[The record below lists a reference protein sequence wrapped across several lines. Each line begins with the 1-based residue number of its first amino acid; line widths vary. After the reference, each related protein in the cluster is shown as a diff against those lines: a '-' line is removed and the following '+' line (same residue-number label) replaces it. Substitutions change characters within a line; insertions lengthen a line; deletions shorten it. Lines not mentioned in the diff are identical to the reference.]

1 MTALAARRSRRVEV
15 VSDALQILPARAS
28 PELPIHAMVA
38 SAPPSPTPSPA
49 AAPVADAEDSRHLA
63 TARDFDDDE
72 HAEGAPLLEALLAD
86 TARPSRLGLPAGAG
100 LVFEVAGLLTL
111 AAIALAVTGAHL
123 GLAPGWLRLFDNTHW
138 TVADF
143 GAAWLTWIGVRDAR
157 QKGQHAEAAARRW
170 FALGFSSYAIG
181 QVFWDLQIF
190 LAWQPFPAPSDP
202 FFMMMA
208 PCCAMGMMGYLR
220 GRVSE
225 SQRLAAVL
233 DTLSLA
239 IAVVALALVVYL
251 PERGAMSLVALGV
264 MVTYPTLLLAG
275 ACVGVM
281 LIALLRV
288 GRGWP
293 VWVLTAML
301 AAHGGL
307 WMEWNALTLKH
318 ALSDGGVVNAMF
330 SVCTLLGG
338 LAVTCWRVKSAVNQ
352 RVDRFY
358 EGALRVLPLV
368 VVVGVTFAVTLQD
381 SVTHLSP
388 SARFTCDAAA
398 VVVIVLAA
406 VRQTLQL
413 RDRDQLIEA
422 QHQLRDRENELSE
435 LNQHL
440 EQRVSDRTREAEQ
453 RNAALSTALQQLS
466 MAQHELVRAEKLA
479 GLGSL
484 VKGVA
489 VEISAALANA
499 DMVALTLPGQ
509 VEALGR
515 LQSGAGDAPADERRR
530 SQVAGYVAALDESH
544 KQLGLSLD
552 QAQHVITVFQQI
564 AVDQTSDQRRTF
576 DLLATVREVVD
587 LTRLA
592 HRHDPIE
599 IIVTGE
605 QELMLDSYPG
615 SIGQVLNQL
624 IANAVVH
631 GFARTGE
638 GTISVRVWPSGH
650 DAVRIT
656 VHDNGGG
663 VPPGD
668 LPQVFA
674 PFFTTRLAQGG
685 SGLGLTIARNMVNG
699 ILGGRIELVSPAGA
713 GTTVTMTLPRLAP
726 RSP

>member
-1 MTALAARRSRRVEV
+1 
-15 VSDALQILPARAS
+15 
-28 PELPIHAMVA
+28 MVA
-38 SAPPSPTPSPA
+38 PAPTSPLASVVASTVSA
-49 AAPVADAEDSRHLA
+49 AEYSRHPA
-63 TARDFDDDE
+63 TARDFDDDDP
-72 HAEGAPLLEALLAD
+72 AQGAPLLEALMAD
-86 TARPSRLGLPAGAG
+86 TSRPSRLGLPAGAG
-100 LVFEVAGLLTL
+100 SVFEVAAVVTL
-111 AAIALAVTGAHL
+111 AAIVLAIVGSRL
-123 GLAPGWLRLFDNTHW
+123 GMPGTWVRLFDNVHW
-138 TVADF
+138 TIADL
-143 GAAWLTWIGVRDAR
+143 GAAWLAWIGVRDAR
-157 QKGQHAEAAARRW
+157 QKGLRAEYAARRW
-170 FALGFSSYAIG
+170 FALAFSSYAIG
-181 QVFWDLQIF
+181 QLFWDLQVF
-190 LAWQPFPAPSDP
+190 LSWQPFPAPSDP
-202 FFMMMA
+202 FYMMMA
-208 PCCAMGMMGYLR
+208 PFCALGMMGYLR

-239 IAVVALALVVYL
+239 IAVVALALVIYL
-251 PERGAMSLVALGV
+251 PERGDMSALALGV
-264 MVTYPTLLLAG
+264 MVAYPTLLLAG

-293 VWVLTAML
+293 IWVLTAML

-318 ALSDGGVVNAMF
+318 ALADGGVVNSAF

-338 LAVTCWRVKSAVNQ
+338 LAVTRWRVEVAVSG
-352 RVDRFY
+352 RIDRFY
-358 EGALRVLPLV
+358 EGTLRVLPLV

-381 SVTHLSP
+381 AVAHLSP
-388 SARFTCDAAA
+388 AARFTCDAAA

-422 QHQLRDRENELSE
+422 QHLLHDRENELSE

-453 RNAALSTALQQLS
+453 RNAELSTALQQLS

-489 VEISAALANA
+489 AEINASLSNA
-499 DMVALTLPGQ
+499 DMVLMTLPAQ

-515 LQSGAGDAPADERRR
+515 LHAGGGDTPADERRR
-530 SQVAGYVAALDESH
+530 SLLAGYATGLDESH
-544 KQLGLSLD
+544 KQLGLSLS
-552 QAQHVITVFQQI
+552 QAQHVIAVFQQI

-576 DLLATVREVVD
+576 DLLSTVREMVD

-605 QELMLDSYPG
+605 PELMLDSYPG

-624 IANAVVH
+624 IENAIVH
-631 GFARTGE
+631 GFAHSGE

-650 DAVRIT
+650 DAVRVT
-656 VHDNGGG
+656 VHDDG
-663 VPPGD
+663 VGIAPAD
-668 LPQVFA
+668 LAQVFA

-699 ILGGRIELVSPAGA
+699 ILGGRIEIVSPEGA

-726 RSP
+726 RSHG

>member
-1 MTALAARRSRRVEV
+1 
-15 VSDALQILPARAS
+15 
-28 PELPIHAMVA
+28 MVA
-38 SAPPSPTPSPA
+38 PASTSPIPPATVVAPHPD
-49 AAPVADAEDSRHLA
+49 APHSRHLA
-63 TARDFDDDE
+63 TARDFDDDDD
-72 HAEGAPLLEALLAD
+72 AQGAPLLEALLAE
-86 TARPSRLGLPAGAG
+86 TARPSRLGLPAGAAA
-100 LVFEVAGLLTL
+100 VFDTAGLITL
-111 AAIALAVTGAHL
+111 AAIALAIACAHL
-123 GLAPGWLRLFDNTHW
+123 GAPASWVRLFDNVHW
-138 TVADF
+138 TVADV

-157 QKGQHAEAAARRW
+157 QKGLHAEHAARRW
-170 FALGFSSYAIG
+170 FALGFTSYAIG
-181 QVFWDLQIF
+181 QALWDLQIF

-202 FFMMMA
+202 FYMMMA
-208 PCCAMGMMGYLR
+208 PCCAIGMMGYLR

-239 IAVVALALVVYL
+239 IAVVALALVIYL
-251 PERGAMSLVALGV
+251 PERGAMSALALGV

-293 VWVLTAML
+293 IWVLTAML
-301 AAHGGL
+301 AAHGAL

-318 ALSDGGVVNAMF
+318 ALADGGVVNAMF
-330 SVCTLLGG
+330 SVCTLTGG
-338 LAVTCWRVKSAVNQ
+338 LAVTRWRVEVAVNR
-352 RVDRFY
+352 RVERFY
-358 EGALRVLPLV
+358 EGALRVLPLI

-381 SVTHLSP
+381 SVAHLSP
-388 SARFTCDAAA
+388 TARFTCDAAA
-398 VVVIVLAA
+398 VIVIVLAA

-422 QHQLRDRENELSE
+422 QHLLRDREDELRE

-453 RNAALSTALQQLS
+453 RNAELSTALQQLS

-499 DMVALTLPGQ
+499 DMVAMTLPGQ

-515 LQSGAGDAPADERRR
+515 LQAGTGDAPADERRR

-552 QAQHVITVFQQI
+552 QAQHVIGVFQQI
-564 AVDQTSDQRRTF
+564 AVDQTSDHRRSF
-576 DLLATVREVVD
+576 DLLATVREMVD
-587 LTRLA
+587 ITRLA

-605 QELMLDSYPG
+605 PELMLDSYPG

-624 IANAVVH
+624 IENAIVH
-631 GFARTGE
+631 GFSRTGE
-638 GTISVRVWPSGH
+638 GTIAVRVWPSGH

-656 VHDNGGG
+656 VHDDGVG
-663 VPPGD
+663 VPPAD
-668 LPQVFA
+668 LPQVFT

-699 ILGGRIELVSPAGA
+699 ILGGRIELVSPPDA
-713 GTTVTMTLPRLAP
+713 GTTVTLTLPRLAP
-726 RSP
+726 RNSA

>member
-1 MTALAARRSRRVEV
+1 
-15 VSDALQILPARAS
+15 
-28 PELPIHAMVA
+28 MVA
-38 SAPPSPTPSPA
+38 PAPTPSLSSI
-49 AAPVADAEDSRHLA
+49 APDASLA
-63 TARDFDDDE
+63 SPRLPGTARDFDDDDS
-72 HAEGAPLLEALLAD
+72 AQGAPLLEALLAD

-100 LVFEVAGLLTL
+100 PVFEVGALVTL
-111 AAIALAVTGAHL
+111 AAIAMAIGGAHF
-123 GLAPGWLRLFDNTHW
+123 GMSVSWVRLFDNVHW
-138 TVADF
+138 TVADI
-143 GAAWLTWIGVRDAR
+143 GAAWLAWIGVRDAR
-157 QKGQHAEAAARRW
+157 ERGQRAEVAARRW
-170 FALGFSSYAIG
+170 FALGFTSYAIG
-181 QVFWDLQIF
+181 QAFWDLQAF
-190 LAWQPFPAPSDP
+190 LSWHPFPAPSDP
-202 FFMMMA
+202 FYMMMA
-208 PCCAMGMMGYLR
+208 PCCALGMMGYLR

-239 IAVVALALVVYL
+239 IAAVALALVVYL
-251 PERGAMSLVALGV
+251 PERGAMSALSLGV

-288 GRGWP
+288 GRCWP

-307 WMEWNALTLKH
+307 WMEWNALSLRH
-318 ALSDGGVVNAMF
+318 ALSDGGVVNSLF
-330 SVCTLLGG
+330 SVCTLMGG
-338 LAVTCWRVKSAVNQ
+338 LAVSCWRVEAAVDP
-352 RVDRFY
+352 RIERFY
-358 EGALRVLPLV
+358 EGALRILPLV

-381 SVTHLSP
+381 SVAHLSP
-388 SARFTCDAAA
+388 SARFACDAAA
-398 VVVIVLAA
+398 VIVIVLAA

-422 QHQLRDRENELSE
+422 QRQLRDRENQLGE

-440 EQRVSDRTREAEQ
+440 EQRVQARTQEADE
-453 RNAALSTALQQLS
+453 RNAELSTALQQLS

-489 VEISAALANA
+489 IEISAALANA
-499 DMVALTLPGQ
+499 DMVAMTLPAQ
-509 VEALGR
+509 VESLAR
-515 LQSGAGDAPADERRR
+515 LHAHSGDDSPRLR
-530 SQVAGYVAALDESH
+530 SQLAGYVAALDESH
-544 KQLGLSLD
+544 KQMGLSLD
-552 QAQHVITVFQQI
+552 QARHVIGVLQQI

-576 DLLATVREVVD
+576 DLLASVREICD

-605 QELMLDSYPG
+605 TELMLDSYPG

-624 IANAVVH
+624 VENAIVH
-631 GFARTGE
+631 GFSRTGE

-656 VHDNGGG
+656 VHDDG
-663 VPPGD
+663 VGIPPAD
-668 LPQVFA
+668 LPQGFA

-685 SGLGLTIARNMVNG
+685 SGLGLTISRNMVNG
-699 ILGGRIELVSPAGA
+699 ILGGRIEIASPPGS
-713 GTTVTMTLPRLAP
+713 GTTVTLTLPRLAP
-726 RSP
+726 RSHG

>member
-1 MTALAARRSRRVEV
+1 MAAPAPPSTIPSRDALAA
-15 VSDALQILPARAS
+15 L
-28 PELPIHAMVA
+28 
-38 SAPPSPTPSPA
+38 
-49 AAPVADAEDSRHLA
+49 RHPA
-63 TARDFDDDE
+63 TARDFDDEDSTQ
-72 HAEGAPLLEALLAD
+72 GAPLLEALLAD
-86 TARPSRLGLPAGAG
+86 TARPSRLGLPAGAAP
-100 LVFEVAGLLTL
+100 VFEVAGLVTL
-111 AAIALAVTGAHL
+111 LAIALAIGGAHL
-123 GLAPGWLRLFDNTHW
+123 GASTSWVRLFDNVHW
-138 TVADF
+138 TIADI
-143 GAAWLTWIGVRDAR
+143 GAAWLCWIGVRDAR
-157 QKGQHAEAAARRW
+157 QKGLRAETVARRW

-181 QVFWDLQIF
+181 QLFWDLQIF

-208 PCCAMGMMGYLR
+208 PCCALGMMGYLR

-239 IAVVALALVVYL
+239 IAVVALALVMYL
-251 PERGAMSLVALGV
+251 PERGAMSPLSLGV
-264 MVTYPTLLLAG
+264 MVAYPTLLLAG
-275 ACVGVM
+275 ACVGIM

-293 VWVLTAML
+293 IWVLTAML

-307 WMEWNALTLKH
+307 WMEWNALILKH
-318 ALSDGGVVNAMF
+318 ALADGGVVNSAF

-338 LAVTCWRVKSAVNQ
+338 LAVSCWRVEVAVNE
-352 RVDRFY
+352 RIDRFY
-358 EGALRVLPLV
+358 EGALRVLPLI

-381 SVTHLSP
+381 AVAHLSP

-422 QHQLRDRENELSE
+422 QHLLRDREDELSE

-440 EQRVSDRTREAEQ
+440 EQRVSERTREAEQ
-453 RNAALSTALQQLS
+453 RNAELSTALQQLS

-489 VEISAALANA
+489 AEISAALANA
-499 DMVALTLPGQ
+499 DMVAMTLPGQ
-509 VEALGR
+509 VEMLGR
-515 LQSGAGDAPADERRR
+515 LKTGPAEAPADERRR
-530 SQVAGYVAALDESH
+530 SQIAGYVNALDESH
-544 KQLGLSLD
+544 KQLGLSLN
-552 QAQHVITVFQQI
+552 QAQHVIAVFQQI
-564 AVDQTSDQRRTF
+564 AVDQTSDHRRTF
-576 DLLATVREVVD
+576 DLLATVREMVD

-592 HRHDPIE
+592 HRYDPIE

-605 QELMLDSYPG
+605 PELMLDSYPG
-615 SIGQVLNQL
+615 SIGQVLTQL
-624 IANAVVH
+624 IENAIVH

-656 VHDNGGG
+656 VHDNGVGI
-663 VPPGD
+663 PPAD

-685 SGLGLTIARNMVNG
+685 SGLGLTISRNMVNG
-699 ILGGRIELVSPAGA
+699 ILGGRIEIVSPQGA

-726 RSP
+726 RAPA

>member
-1 MTALAARRSRRVEV
+1 
-15 VSDALQILPARAS
+15 
-28 PELPIHAMVA
+28 MVA
-38 SAPPSPTPSPA
+38 PAPPSPLPPTAVPPVPA
-49 AAPVADAEDSRHLA
+49 AENSRHLA
-63 TARDFDDDE
+63 TARDFDDDD
-72 HAEGAPLLEALLAD
+72 HAQGAPLLEALLAD

-100 LVFEVAGLLTL
+100 PVFETAGLITL
-111 AAIALAVTGAHL
+111 VAIALAIGGAHL
-123 GLAPGWLRLFDNTHW
+123 GLSPGWVRLFDNAHW

-157 QKGQHAEAAARRW
+157 EKGLHAEAVARRW

-181 QVFWDLQIF
+181 QALWDLQIF
-190 LAWQPFPAPSDP
+190 LGWQPFPAPSDP
-202 FFMMMA
+202 FYMMMA

-251 PERGAMSLVALGV
+251 PERGDMSAIALGV

-293 VWVLTAML
+293 IWVLTAML

-318 ALSDGGVVNAMF
+318 ALSDGGVVNSMF

-338 LAVTCWRVKSAVNQ
+338 LAVTCWRVEASVNE
-352 RVDRFY
+352 RIDRFY
-358 EGALRVLPLV
+358 EGALRVLPLI

-398 VVVIVLAA
+398 VIVIVLAA

-422 QHQLRDRENELSE
+422 QHLLRDREDELSE

-440 EQRVSDRTREAEQ
+440 EQRVSERTHEAEQ
-453 RNAALSTALQQLS
+453 RNAELSTALRQLS

-499 DMVALTLPGQ
+499 DMVAMTLPGQ
-509 VEALGR
+509 VESLGR
-515 LQSGAGDAPADERRR
+515 LQSGTGEDAGRAPGDERRR
-530 SQVAGYVAALDESH
+530 SQVAGCVAALDESH

-552 QAQHVITVFQQI
+552 QAQRVITVFQQI

-576 DLLATVREVVD
+576 DLLATVREMVD

-605 QELMLDSYPG
+605 AELMLDSYPG

-631 GFARTGE
+631 GFTRAGE

-650 DAVRIT
+650 DAVRVT
-656 VHDNGGG
+656 VHDDG
-663 VPPGD
+663 VGIAPD
-668 LPQVFA
+668 ILPKVFA

-685 SGLGLTIARNMVNG
+685 SGLGLTISRNMVNG
-699 ILGGRIELVSPAGA
+699 ILGGRIEIVSPPGA

-726 RSP
+726 RSSSS

>member
-1 MTALAARRSRRVEV
+1 
-15 VSDALQILPARAS
+15 
-28 PELPIHAMVA
+28 MVA
-38 SAPPSPTPSPA
+38 PAPPSPTPPA
-49 AAPVADAEDSRHLA
+49 AVSPVPDAENSRHLA
-63 TARDFDDDE
+63 TARDFDDDD
-72 HAEGAPLLEALLAD
+72 HAEGAPLLEALMAD
-86 TARPSRLGLPAGAG
+86 TARPSRLGLPAGAAP
-100 LVFEVAGLLTL
+100 VFEVAGLITL
-111 AAIALAVTGAHL
+111 VAIALAIVGAHL
-123 GLAPGWLRLFDNTHW
+123 GLPPRWVRLFDNTHW

-157 QKGQHAEAAARRW
+157 QKGLHAEAAARRW
-170 FALGFSSYAIG
+170 FALGFSSYALG
-181 QVFWDLQIF
+181 QALWDLQIF

-202 FFMMMA
+202 FYMMMA
-208 PCCAMGMMGYLR
+208 PCCALGMMGYLR

-251 PERGAMSLVALGV
+251 PERGDMSMIALGV
-264 MVTYPTLLLAG
+264 MITYPTLLLAG

-288 GRGWP
+288 GRAWP
-293 VWVLTAML
+293 IWVLTAML

-330 SVCTLLGG
+330 SACTLLGG
-338 LAVTCWRVKSAVNQ
+338 LAVTCWRVESAVNE
-352 RVDRFY
+352 RIERFY
-358 EGALRVLPLV
+358 EGALRVLPLI

-388 SARFTCDAAA
+388 SARLTCDAAA

-422 QHQLRDRENELSE
+422 QHLLRDREDELSE

-440 EQRVSDRTREAEQ
+440 EQRVSERTREAEQ
-453 RNAALSTALQQLS
+453 RNAELSTALQQLS

-489 VEISAALANA
+489 IEISASLANA
-499 DMVALTLPGQ
+499 DMVAMTLPGQ

-515 LQSGAGDAPADERRR
+515 LQGGPGEYPGRAPGDERRR

-544 KQLGLSLD
+544 KQLGLSLA
-552 QAQHVITVFQQI
+552 QAQHVIGVFQQI
-564 AVDQTSDQRRTF
+564 AVDQTSDHRRTF
-576 DLLATVREVVD
+576 DLLATVREMVD
-587 LTRLA
+587 LTRLS

-605 QELMLDSYPG
+605 TELVLDSYPG

-631 GFARTGE
+631 GFTRTGE
-638 GTISVRVWPSGH
+638 GTIAVRVWPSGQ

-656 VHDNGGG
+656 VQDNGVGI
-663 VPPGD
+663 PPD
-668 LPQVFA
+668 VLPKVFA

-685 SGLGLTIARNMVNG
+685 SGLGLTISRNMVNG
-699 ILGGRIELVSPAGA
+699 ILGGRIDIVSPPGA
-713 GTTVTMTLPRLAP
+713 GTTVTMALPRLAP
-726 RSP
+726 RSSGL

>member
-1 MTALAARRSRRVEV
+1 
-15 VSDALQILPARAS
+15 
-28 PELPIHAMVA
+28 MVA
-38 SAPPSPTPSPA
+38 PAPPLPTPPA
-49 AAPVADAEDSRHLA
+49 AVAPAPDAENPRHLA
-63 TARDFDDDE
+63 TARDFDDDD

-100 LVFEVAGLLTL
+100 LVLQVSALLTL
-111 AAIALAVTGAHL
+111 AAIALAIAGAHL
-123 GLAPGWLRLFDNTHW
+123 GWSPAWVRLFDNAHW
-138 TVADF
+138 TIADI

-157 QKGQHAEAAARRW
+157 QKRLHAEAAARRW

-181 QVFWDLQIF
+181 QGFWDLQIF

-208 PCCAMGMMGYLR
+208 PCCALGMMGYLR

-251 PERGAMSLVALGV
+251 PERGDMSVVALGV

-288 GRGWP
+288 GRSWP

-318 ALSDGGVVNAMF
+318 ALSDGGLVNSMF
-330 SVCTLLGG
+330 SACTLMGG
-338 LAVTCWRVKSAVNQ
+338 LAVTCWRVESTTNK
-352 RVDRFY
+352 RIDRFY
-358 EGALRVLPLV
+358 EGALRVLPLI

-388 SARFTCDAAA
+388 SGRFTCDAAA
-398 VVVIVLAA
+398 VIVIVLAA

-422 QHQLRDRENELSE
+422 QHLLRDRENELSE

-440 EQRVSDRTREAEQ
+440 EQRVSERTREAEH
-453 RNAALSTALQQLS
+453 RNAELSTALRQLS

-499 DMVALTLPGQ
+499 DMVAMTLPGQ

-515 LQSGAGDAPADERRR
+515 LQSGSGEDPGRPPGDERRR
-530 SQVAGYVAALDESH
+530 SQVAGYLAALDESH

-564 AVDQTSDQRRTF
+564 AIDQTSDHRRTF
-576 DLLATVREVVD
+576 DLLATVREMVD

-592 HRHDPIE
+592 HRHDPVE

-605 QELMLDSYPG
+605 TELMLDSYPG
-615 SIGQVLNQL
+615 AIGQVLNQL

-656 VHDNGGG
+656 VHDNGVGIA
-663 VPPGD
+663 PTD

-685 SGLGLTIARNMVNG
+685 SGLGLTISRNMVNG
-699 ILGGRIELVSPAGA
+699 ILGGRIDIVSPPGA
-713 GTTVTMTLPRLAP
+713 GTTVTMALPRLAP
-726 RSP
+726 RTANL

>member
-1 MTALAARRSRRVEV
+1 MVAPAPPSTIPSDDALAALRQR
-15 VSDALQILPARAS
+15 
-28 PELPIHAMVA
+28 
-38 SAPPSPTPSPA
+38 
-49 AAPVADAEDSRHLA
+49 A
-63 TARDFDDDE
+63 TARDFDDEDSTQ
-72 HAEGAPLLEALLAD
+72 GAPLLEALLAD
-86 TARPSRLGLPAGAG
+86 TARPSRLGLPAGAAP
-100 LVFEVAGLLTL
+100 VFEVAGLVTL
-111 AAIALAVTGAHL
+111 MAIALAIGGATFGAATG
-123 GLAPGWLRLFDNTHW
+123 WVRLFDNMHW
-138 TVADF
+138 TVADI
-143 GAAWLTWIGVRDAR
+143 GASWLCWIGVRDAR
-157 QKGQHAEAAARRW
+157 QKGLRAEYVARRW

-181 QVFWDLQIF
+181 QLFWDLQIF

-208 PCCAMGMMGYLR
+208 PCCALGMMGYLR

-225 SQRLAAVL
+225 SQRLAALL

-239 IAVVALALVVYL
+239 IAVVALALVMYL
-251 PERGAMSLVALGV
+251 PERGAMSPLSLGV
-264 MVTYPTLLLAG
+264 MVAYPTLLLAG
-275 ACVGVM
+275 ACVGIM

-293 VWVLTAML
+293 IWVLTAML

-307 WMEWNALTLKH
+307 WMEWNALILKH
-318 ALSDGGVVNAMF
+318 ALADGGVVNSAF

-338 LAVTCWRVKSAVNQ
+338 LAVSCWRVEVAVNE
-352 RVDRFY
+352 RIDRFY
-358 EGALRVLPLV
+358 EGALRVLPLI

-381 SVTHLSP
+381 AVAHLSP

-398 VVVIVLAA
+398 VIVIVLAA

-422 QHQLRDRENELSE
+422 QHLLRDREDELSE

-440 EQRVSDRTREAEQ
+440 EQRVSERTREAEQ
-453 RNAALSTALQQLS
+453 RNAELSTALQQLS

-489 VEISAALANA
+489 AEISAALANA
-499 DMVALTLPGQ
+499 DMVAMTLPGQ
-509 VEALGR
+509 VEMLGR
-515 LQSGAGDAPADERRR
+515 LKAGPAEATTDERRR
-530 SQVAGYVAALDESH
+530 SQIAGYVNALDESH
-544 KQLGLSLD
+544 KQLGLSLN
-552 QAQHVITVFQQI
+552 QAQHVIAVFQQI
-564 AVDQTSDQRRTF
+564 AVDQTSEHRRTF
-576 DLLATVREVVD
+576 DLLATVREMVD

-605 QELMLDSYPG
+605 PELMLDSYPG

-624 IANAVVH
+624 IENAIVH

-656 VHDNGGG
+656 VHDNGVGI
-663 VPPGD
+663 PTTD

-685 SGLGLTIARNMVNG
+685 SGLGLTISRNMVNG
-699 ILGGRIELVSPAGA
+699 ILGGRIEIVSPEGA

-726 RSP
+726 RSHG

>member
-1 MTALAARRSRRVEV
+1 MV
-15 VSDALQILPARAS
+15 VPAS
-28 PELPIHAMVA
+28 PSPLLIDAI
-38 SAPPSPTPSPA
+38 APP
-49 AAPVADAEDSRHLA
+49 VAGVETSRHRA
-63 TARDFDDDE
+63 TARDFDADDS
-72 HAEGAPLLEALLAD
+72 AQGAPLLEALLAD
-86 TARPSRLGLPAGAG
+86 TARPSRLGLPAGAAA
-100 LVFEVAGLLTL
+100 VFEATGLIALV
-111 AAIALAVTGAHL
+111 AIALAIGGSHIGVSTS
-123 GLAPGWLRLFDNTHW
+123 WVRLFDNTHW
-138 TVADF
+138 TVADL
-143 GAAWLTWIGVRDAR
+143 GAAWLSWIGVRDAR
-157 QKGQHAEAAARRW
+157 QKGLRAEYVARRW
-170 FALGFSSYAIG
+170 FALGFTSYAIG
-181 QVFWDLQIF
+181 QALWDLQIF

-202 FFMMMA
+202 FYVMMA
-208 PCCAMGMMGYLR
+208 PCCAIGMMGYLR

-225 SQRLAAVL
+225 SQRLAALL

-251 PERGAMSLVALGV
+251 PERGDMSALALGV
-264 MVTYPTLLLAG
+264 MVAYPTLLLAG
-275 ACVGVM
+275 ACVGLM

-288 GRGWP
+288 GRGWS
-293 VWVLTAML
+293 VWMLTAML

-318 ALSDGGVVNAMF
+318 ALADGGAVNAMF

-338 LAVTCWRVKSAVNQ
+338 LAVSCWRVEAAVNA
-352 RVDRFY
+352 RIDRFY
-358 EGALRVLPLV
+358 EGALRVLPLI

-388 SARFTCDAAA
+388 SARLTCDAAA
-398 VVVIVLAA
+398 VIVIVLAA

-422 QHQLRDRENELSE
+422 QHLLRDRENELSE

-440 EQRVSDRTREAEQ
+440 EQRVSVRTREAEQ
-453 RNAALSTALQQLS
+453 RNAELSTALQQLS

-489 VEISAALANA
+489 VEITAALANA
-499 DMVALTLPGQ
+499 NMVAMTLPGQ
-509 VEALGR
+509 VESLGR
-515 LQSGAGDAPADERRR
+515 LQAGPGDDLARAGGDERRR
-530 SQVAGYVAALDESH
+530 SQVASYVNALDESH
-544 KQLGLSLD
+544 KQLGQSLD

-564 AVDQTSDQRRTF
+564 AIDQTSDHRRTF
-576 DLLATVREVVD
+576 DLLATVREMVD

-592 HRHDPIE
+592 YRHDPIE

-605 QELMLDSYPG
+605 SDLMLDSYPG

-624 IANAVVH
+624 IANAIVH
-631 GFARTGE
+631 GFVRTGE
-638 GTISVRVWPSGH
+638 GTIAVRVWPSGH

-656 VHDNGGG
+656 VHDDGIG
-663 VPPGD
+663 VPPAD

-699 ILGGRIELVSPAGA
+699 ILGGRIELVSPPGA

-726 RSP
+726 RNLSQG

>member
-1 MTALAARRSRRVEV
+1 
-15 VSDALQILPARAS
+15 
-28 PELPIHAMVA
+28 
-38 SAPPSPTPSPA
+38 
-49 AAPVADAEDSRHLA
+49 
-63 TARDFDDDE
+63 
-72 HAEGAPLLEALLAD
+72 
-86 TARPSRLGLPAGAG
+86 
-100 LVFEVAGLLTL
+100 
-111 AAIALAVTGAHL
+111 
-123 GLAPGWLRLFDNTHW
+123 
-138 TVADF
+138 
-143 GAAWLTWIGVRDAR
+143 
-157 QKGQHAEAAARRW
+157 
-170 FALGFSSYAIG
+170 
-181 QVFWDLQIF
+181 
-190 LAWQPFPAPSDP
+190 
-202 FFMMMA
+202 
-208 PCCAMGMMGYLR
+208 MMGYLR

-251 PERGAMSLVALGV
+251 PERGDMSALALGV
-264 MVTYPTLLLAG
+264 MVAYPTLLLAG
-275 ACVGVM
+275 ACVGLM

-293 VWVLTAML
+293 IWVLTGML

-307 WMEWNALTLKH
+307 WMEWNALTLQH
-318 ALSDGGVVNAMF
+318 ALADGGVVNCAF
-330 SVCTLLGG
+330 SACTLLGG
-338 LAVTCWRVKSAVNQ
+338 LAVTRWRVDAAVNP
-352 RVDRFY
+352 RIDRFY

-381 SVTHLSP
+381 SVANLSP

-398 VVVIVLAA
+398 VIVIVLAA
-406 VRQTLQL
+406 GRQTLQL

-422 QHQLRDRENELSE
+422 QHLLRDREYQLSE

-453 RNAALSTALQQLS
+453 RNAELSTALQQLS

-489 VEISAALANA
+489 AEISASLSNA
-499 DMVALTLPGQ
+499 DMVLMTLPAQ
-509 VEALGR
+509 VESLGR
-515 LQSGAGDAPADERRR
+515 LQSASGDAPADERRR
-530 SQVAGYVAALDESH
+530 TQVAGYVTGLDESH
-544 KQLGLSLD
+544 KQLELSLN
-552 QAQHVITVFQQI
+552 QAQRVIAVFQQI
-564 AVDQTSDQRRTF
+564 AVDQTSEQRRTF
-576 DLLATVREVVD
+576 DLLATVREMVD

-605 QELMLDSYPG
+605 TELMLDSYPG

-624 IANAVVH
+624 VENAIVH
-631 GFARTGE
+631 GFARSGE

-656 VHDNGGG
+656 VHDDG
-663 VPPGD
+663 VGIAPAD

-699 ILGGRIELVSPAGA
+699 ILGGRIEIVSPEAA

-726 RSP
+726 RSHG

>member
-1 MTALAARRSRRVEV
+1 MVA
-15 VSDALQILPARAS
+15 PAS
-28 PELPIHAMVA
+28 PSSSSAVA
-38 SAPPSPTPSPA
+38 TSVPDA
-49 AAPVADAEDSRHLA
+49 AFSRHLA
-63 TARDFDDDE
+63 TARDYDEDD
-72 HAEGAPLLEALLAD
+72 AAQGAPLLEALMAE
-86 TARPSRLGLPAGAG
+86 TARPSRLGLPAGAAA
-100 LVFEVAGLLTL
+100 VFQVAGVIMLL
-111 AAIALAVTGAHL
+111 AIALAIGGGML
-123 GLAPGWLRLFDNTHW
+123 GLSMSWVRLFDNVHW
-138 TVADF
+138 TVADC
-143 GAAWLTWIGVRDAR
+143 GATWLAWIGVRDAR
-157 QKGQHAEAAARRW
+157 QKGQRAEYLARRW

-181 QVFWDLQIF
+181 QALWDLQIF

-208 PCCAMGMMGYLR
+208 PCCALGMMGYLR

-239 IAVVALALVVYL
+239 IAAVALALVVYL
-251 PERGAMSLVALGV
+251 PERGDMSAIALGV

-275 ACVGVM
+275 ASVGLM

-293 VWVLTAML
+293 IWVLTAML

-318 ALSDGGVVNAMF
+318 ALSDGGVVNSAF

-338 LAVTCWRVKSAVNQ
+338 LAVTRWRVESAVNP
-352 RVDRFY
+352 RIDRFY
-358 EGALRVLPLV
+358 EGALRVLPLIV
-368 VVVGVTFAVTLQD
+368 VVSVTFAVTLQD
-381 SVTHLSP
+381 TVAHLSP
-388 SARFTCDAAA
+388 SARLTCDAAA
-398 VVVIVLAA
+398 VIVIVLAA

-422 QHQLRDRENELSE
+422 QHLLRDREDELSE

-453 RNAALSTALQQLS
+453 RNAELSTALQQLS

-489 VEISAALANA
+489 AEISAALANA
-499 DMVALTLPGQ
+499 DMVAMTLPAQ

-515 LQSGAGDAPADERRR
+515 LQSGSGEAPGDERRR
-530 SQVAGYVAALDESH
+530 TQVSSYVSALDASH
-544 KQLGLSLD
+544 KQLDQSLS
-552 QAQHVITVFQQI
+552 QAQHVIAVFQQI
-564 AVDQTSDQRRTF
+564 AVDQTSGQRRTF
-576 DLLATVREVVD
+576 DLLASVREMVD

-605 QELMLDSYPG
+605 TDLMMDSYPG

-624 IANAVVH
+624 IENAIVH
-631 GFARTGE
+631 GFSRNGE

-650 DAVRIT
+650 ESVRIT
-656 VHDNGGG
+656 VHDNGVGI
-663 VPPGD
+663 PPED
-668 LPQVFA
+668 LPQVFV

-685 SGLGLTIARNMVNG
+685 SGLGLTISRNMVNG
-699 ILGGRIELVSPAGA
+699 ILGGRIELVSPAEG

-726 RSP
+726 RSQG

>member
-1 MTALAARRSRRVEV
+1 
-15 VSDALQILPARAS
+15 
-28 PELPIHAMVA
+28 MVA
-38 SAPPSPTPSPA
+38 PAPPSPTPPA
-49 AAPVADAEDSRHLA
+49 AVSPVPAAENPRHLA

-72 HAEGAPLLEALLAD
+72 HAEGAPLLEALMAD

-100 LVFEVAGLLTL
+100 PVFEVAGLITL
-111 AAIALAVTGAHL
+111 VAIALAIAGAHL
-123 GLAPGWLRLFDNTHW
+123 GLSPRWVRLFDNTHW

-157 QKGQHAEAAARRW
+157 QKGLHAEAAARRW
-170 FALGFSSYAIG
+170 FALGFSSYALG
-181 QVFWDLQIF
+181 QALWDLQIF
-190 LAWQPFPAPSDP
+190 LGWQPFPAPSDP
-202 FFMMMA
+202 FYMMMA
-208 PCCAMGMMGYLR
+208 PCCALGMMGYLR

-239 IAVVALALVVYL
+239 IAVVALVLVVYL
-251 PERGAMSLVALGV
+251 PERGDMSMIALGV

-288 GRGWP
+288 GRGWSI
-293 VWVLTAML
+293 WVLTAML

-338 LAVTCWRVKSAVNQ
+338 LAVTCWRVESAVTG
-352 RVDRFY
+352 RIDRFY
-358 EGALRVLPLV
+358 EGALRVLPLI

-388 SARFTCDAAA
+388 SARLTCDAAA
-398 VVVIVLAA
+398 VIVIVLAA

-422 QHQLRDRENELSE
+422 QHLLRDREDELSE

-440 EQRVSDRTREAEQ
+440 EQRVSERTREAEQ
-453 RNAALSTALQQLS
+453 RNAELSTALQQLS

-489 VEISAALANA
+489 VEISASLANA
-499 DMVALTLPGQ
+499 DMVAMTLPGQ
-509 VEALGR
+509 VEALAR
-515 LQSGAGDAPADERRR
+515 LQWGPSEDLGRAPGEERRR
-530 SQVAGYVAALDESH
+530 SQITGYVAALDESH
-544 KQLGLSLD
+544 KQLGLSLA
-552 QAQHVITVFQQI
+552 QAQHVIGVFQQT
-564 AVDQTSDQRRTF
+564 AVDQTSDHRRTF
-576 DLLATVREVVD
+576 DLLATVREMVD

-605 QELMLDSYPG
+605 TGLMLDSYPG

-631 GFARTGE
+631 GFTRTGE
-638 GTISVRVWPSGH
+638 GMIAVRVWPSGH

-656 VHDNGGG
+656 VHDDG
-663 VPPGD
+663 VGIPPD
-668 LPQVFA
+668 TLPKVFA

-699 ILGGRIELVSPAGA
+699 MLGGRIELVSPPGA
-713 GTTVTMTLPRLAP
+713 GTTVTLTLPRLAP
-726 RSP
+726 RSRG

>member
-1 MTALAARRSRRVEV
+1 
-15 VSDALQILPARAS
+15 
-28 PELPIHAMVA
+28 MVA
-38 SAPPSPTPSPA
+38 PAPPFRTPSPA
-49 AAPVADAEDSRHLA
+49 VPFIPDADYSRQLA

-72 HAEGAPLLEALLAD
+72 HAQGAPLLEALLAD
-86 TARPSRLGLPAGAG
+86 TASPSRLGLPAGAAP
-100 LVFEVAGLLTL
+100 VFEVAGLVTL
-111 AAIALAVTGAHL
+111 AAIALAIAGPHL
-123 GLAPGWLRLFDNTHW
+123 GWPSAWVRLFDNAHW
-138 TVADF
+138 TVADI
-143 GAAWLTWIGVRDAR
+143 GAAWLAWIGVRDALR
-157 QKGQHAEAAARRW
+157 KGLHAEAAARRW

-181 QVFWDLQIF
+181 QAFWDLQIF

-202 FFMMMA
+202 FYMMLA
-208 PCCAMGMMGYLR
+208 PCCALGMMGYLR

-239 IAVVALALVVYL
+239 MAAVALALVVYL
-251 PERGAMSLVALGV
+251 PERGDMSAFALGA
-264 MVTYPTLLLAG
+264 MVTYPALLLAG

-288 GRGWP
+288 GRCWP

-318 ALSDGGVVNAMF
+318 ALSDGGVVNSMF
-330 SVCTLLGG
+330 SACTLLGG
-338 LAVTCWRVKSAVNQ
+338 LAATCWRVESAVNE
-352 RVDRFY
+352 RIDRFY
-358 EGALRVLPLV
+358 EGALRVLPLI

-388 SARFTCDAAA
+388 SGRFACDAAA
-398 VVVIVLAA
+398 VIVIVLAA

-422 QHQLRDRENELSE
+422 QHLLRDREDELSE

-440 EQRVSDRTREAEQ
+440 EQRVSERTREAEH
-453 RNAALSTALQQLS
+453 RNAELSTALQQLS

-489 VEISAALANA
+489 AEISAALANA
-499 DMVALTLPGQ
+499 DMVAMTLPGQ

-515 LQSGAGDAPADERRR
+515 LQSGPAEDLARAPGDARRR

-544 KQLGLSLD
+544 KQLGLSLN
-552 QAQHVITVFQQI
+552 QAQHVIAVFQQVAI
-564 AVDQTSDQRRTF
+564 DQTSDHRRTF
-576 DLLATVREVVD
+576 DLLATVREMVD

-592 HRHDPIE
+592 HRHDPVE
-599 IIVTGE
+599 IVVTGE
-605 QELMLDSYPG
+605 AELMLDSYPG
-615 SIGQVLNQL
+615 AIGQVLNQL

-631 GFARTGE
+631 GFSRTGE

-650 DAVRIT
+650 DAVRVT
-656 VHDNGGG
+656 VHDDGVG
-663 VPPGD
+663 VPPKD

-685 SGLGLTIARNMVNG
+685 SGLGLTISRNMVNG
-699 ILGGRIELVSPAGA
+699 ILGGRIELASPPDA

-726 RSP
+726 RSSGLS

>member
-1 MTALAARRSRRVEV
+1 MVA
-15 VSDALQILPARAS
+15 PAS
-28 PELPIHAMVA
+28 PSPNLIDAV
-38 SAPPSPTPSPA
+38 APP
-49 AAPVADAEDSRHLA
+49 VAGVENLRHLA
-63 TARDFDDDE
+63 TARDFDDDDN
-72 HAEGAPLLEALLAD
+72 AQGAPLLEALLAEP
-86 TARPSRLGLPAGAG
+86 ARPSRLGLPAGAG
-100 LVFEVAGLLTL
+100 SVFEVAGLITL
-111 AAIALAVTGAHL
+111 VAIVLALGGSHFGVS
-123 GLAPGWLRLFDNTHW
+123 PSWVRLFDNIHW
-138 TVADF
+138 TIADF
-143 GAAWLTWIGVRDAR
+143 GAAWLAWIGVRDAR
-157 QKGQHAEAAARRW
+157 QKGLRAEAVARRW

-181 QVFWDLQIF
+181 QALWDLQIF

-202 FFMMMA
+202 FYMMMA
-208 PCCAMGMMGYLR
+208 PCCAIGMMGYLR
-220 GRVSE
+220 GRVSA

-239 IAVVALALVVYL
+239 IAAVALALVVYL
-251 PERGAMSLVALGV
+251 PERGDMSALALGV

-275 ACVGVM
+275 ACVGLM

-288 GRGWP
+288 GRGWGI
-293 VWVLTAML
+293 WVLTAML
-301 AAHGGL
+301 AAHSGL

-318 ALSDGGVVNAMF
+318 ALSDGGIVNSAF

-338 LAVTCWRVKSAVNQ
+338 LAVSCWRVETAVNP
-352 RVDRFY
+352 RIDRFY
-358 EGALRVLPLV
+358 EGALRVLPLI

-381 SVTHLSP
+381 SVAHLSP
-388 SARFTCDAAA
+388 SARLTCDAAA
-398 VVVIVLAA
+398 VIVIVLAA

-422 QHQLRDRENELSE
+422 QHLLRDRENELSE

-440 EQRVSDRTREAEQ
+440 EQRVSERTREAEQ
-453 RNAALSTALQQLS
+453 RNTALSTALQQLS

-489 VEISAALANA
+489 VEITAALDNAN
-499 DMVALTLPGQ
+499 MVAMTLPGQ
-509 VEALGR
+509 VASLGR
-515 LQSGAGDAPADERRR
+515 LQAGPSDDLVRAPGDERRR
-530 SQVAGYVAALDESH
+530 SQVASYVNALDESH
-544 KQLGLSLD
+544 RQLGQSLE
-552 QAQHVITVFQQI
+552 QAQHVIAVFQQI
-564 AVDQTSDQRRTF
+564 AIDQTSDHRRTF
-576 DLLATVREVVD
+576 DLLATVREMVD

-605 QELMLDSYPG
+605 TELMLDSYPG

-624 IANAVVH
+624 VENAIVH
-631 GFARTGE
+631 GFSRTGE

-656 VHDNGGG
+656 VHDNGVG
-663 VPPGD
+663 VAPDD

-685 SGLGLTIARNMVNG
+685 SGLGLTISRNMVNG
-699 ILGGRIELVSPAGA
+699 ILGGRIELASPPDA

-726 RSP
+726 RSAA

>member
-1 MTALAARRSRRVEV
+1 MVA
-15 VSDALQILPARAS
+15 PAS
-28 PELPIHAMVA
+28 PSPLLIDAI
-38 SAPPSPTPSPA
+38 APP
-49 AAPVADAEDSRHLA
+49 VAGVETSRHRA
-63 TARDFDDDE
+63 TARDFDADDS
-72 HAEGAPLLEALLAD
+72 AQGAPLLEALLAD
-86 TARPSRLGLPAGAG
+86 TARPSRLGLPAGAAA
-100 LVFEVAGLLTL
+100 VFEATGLIALV
-111 AAIALAVTGAHL
+111 AIALAIGGSHIGVSTS
-123 GLAPGWLRLFDNTHW
+123 WVRLFDNTHW
-138 TVADF
+138 TVADL
-143 GAAWLTWIGVRDAR
+143 GAAWLAWIGVRDAR
-157 QKGQHAEAAARRW
+157 QKGLRAEYVARRW
-170 FALGFSSYAIG
+170 FALGFTSYAIG
-181 QVFWDLQIF
+181 QALWDLQIF

-202 FFMMMA
+202 FYVMMA
-208 PCCAMGMMGYLR
+208 PCCAIGMMGYLR

-225 SQRLAAVL
+225 SQRLAALL

-251 PERGAMSLVALGV
+251 PERGDMSALALGV
-264 MVTYPTLLLAG
+264 MVAYPTLLLAG
-275 ACVGVM
+275 ACVGLM

-288 GRGWP
+288 GRGWS
-293 VWVLTAML
+293 VWMLTAML

-318 ALSDGGVVNAMF
+318 ALADGGAVNAMF

-338 LAVTCWRVKSAVNQ
+338 LAVSRWRVEAAVNA
-352 RVDRFY
+352 RIDRFY
-358 EGALRVLPLV
+358 EGALRVLPLI

-388 SARFTCDAAA
+388 SARLTCDAAA
-398 VVVIVLAA
+398 VIVIVLAA

-422 QHQLRDRENELSE
+422 QHLLRDREDELSE

-440 EQRVSDRTREAEQ
+440 EQRVSVRTREAEQ
-453 RNAALSTALQQLS
+453 RNAELSTALQQLS

-489 VEISAALANA
+489 VEITAALANA
-499 DMVALTLPGQ
+499 NMVAMTLPGQ
-509 VEALGR
+509 VESLGR
-515 LQSGAGDAPADERRR
+515 LQAGPGDDLARAGGDERRR
-530 SQVAGYVAALDESH
+530 SQVASYVNALDESH
-544 KQLGLSLD
+544 KQLGQSLD

-564 AVDQTSDQRRTF
+564 AIDQTSDHRRTF
-576 DLLATVREVVD
+576 DLLATVREMVD

-592 HRHDPIE
+592 YRHDPIE

-605 QELMLDSYPG
+605 SDLMLDSYPG

-624 IANAVVH
+624 IANAIVH
-631 GFARTGE
+631 GFVRTGE
-638 GTISVRVWPSGH
+638 GTIAVRVWPSGH

-656 VHDNGGG
+656 VHDDGIG
-663 VPPGD
+663 VPPAD

-699 ILGGRIELVSPAGA
+699 ILGGRIELVSPPGA

-726 RSP
+726 RNLSQG

>member
-1 MTALAARRSRRVEV
+1 
-15 VSDALQILPARAS
+15 
-28 PELPIHAMVA
+28 MVA
-38 SAPPSPTPSPA
+38 PAPPSPIPSVAFVA
-49 AAPVADAEDSRHLA
+49 AAGSPRPPAS
-63 TARDFDDDE
+63 ARDFDDDDS
-72 HAEGAPLLEALLAD
+72 AQGAPLLEALMAD
-86 TARPSRLGLPAGAG
+86 TARPSRLGLPAGAAP
-100 LVFEVAGLLTL
+100 VFEIAGVVTLL
-111 AAIALAVTGAHL
+111 AIALAIGGNVL
-123 GLAPGWLRLFDNTHW
+123 GLPTPWVRFFDNVHW
-138 TVADF
+138 SVADCA
-143 GAAWLTWIGVRDAR
+143 AAWLTWIGVRDAR
-157 QKGQHAEAAARRW
+157 QKGQHAECVARRW
-170 FALGFSSYAIG
+170 FALGFTSYAIG
-181 QVFWDLQIF
+181 QAFWDLQIF

-202 FFMMMA
+202 FYMMMA

-239 IAVVALALVVYL
+239 IAVVALALVIYL
-251 PERGAMSLVALGV
+251 PERGDMSALALGV

-293 VWVLTAML
+293 IWALTAML

-318 ALSDGGVVNAMF
+318 ALADGGVVNSAF

-338 LAVTCWRVKSAVNQ
+338 LAVTRWRVETTVNP

-358 EGALRVLPLV
+358 EGALRVLPLIV
-368 VVVGVTFAVTLQD
+368 VVSVTFAVTFQD
-381 SVTHLSP
+381 TVAHLSP

-398 VVVIVLAA
+398 VIVIVLAA

-440 EQRVSDRTREAEQ
+440 EQRVSERTHEAEQ
-453 RNAALSTALQQLS
+453 RNAELSTALQQLS

-489 VEISAALANA
+489 AEISAALANA
-499 DMVALTLPGQ
+499 DMVAMTLPGQ

-515 LQSGAGDAPADERRR
+515 LQSGSGETPADERRR
-530 SQVAGYVAALDESH
+530 SQVGGYVNALDESH

-552 QAQHVITVFQQI
+552 QAQHVIAVFQQI
-564 AVDQTSDQRRTF
+564 AVDQTSDHRRTF
-576 DLLATVREVVD
+576 DLLATVREMVD

-605 QELMLDSYPG
+605 TELVLDSYPG

-624 IANAVVH
+624 IENAIVH

-656 VHDNGGG
+656 VHDNGVGI
-663 VPPGD
+663 PPED
-668 LPQVFA
+668 LPQVFV

-685 SGLGLTIARNMVNG
+685 SGLGLTISRNMVNG
-699 ILGGRIELVSPAGA
+699 ILGGRIELVSPPGA
-713 GTTVTMTLPRLAP
+713 GTTVTLTLPRLAP
-726 RSP
+726 RSSTFA

>member
-1 MTALAARRSRRVEV
+1 
-15 VSDALQILPARAS
+15 
-28 PELPIHAMVA
+28 MVA
-38 SAPPSPTPSPA
+38 PAPPSRTPSATVP
-49 AAPVADAEDSRHLA
+49 PVPGTGYSRQRA

-72 HAEGAPLLEALLAD
+72 HAQGAPLLEALLAD
-86 TARPSRLGLPAGAG
+86 TARPSRLGLPAGAAP
-100 LVFEVAGLLTL
+100 VFEAAGLITL
-111 AAIALAVTGAHL
+111 VAIALAIAGARL
-123 GLAPGWLRLFDNTHW
+123 GWSPAWVRLFDNAHW

-157 QKGQHAEAAARRW
+157 EKGLHAEAAARRW

-181 QVFWDLQIF
+181 QAFWDLQIF

-202 FFMMMA
+202 FYMMMA
-208 PCCAMGMMGYLR
+208 PCCALGMMGYLR

-251 PERGAMSLVALGV
+251 PERGDMSTTALGV

-318 ALSDGGVVNAMF
+318 ALSDGGVVNSMF
-330 SVCTLLGG
+330 SACTLIGG
-338 LAVTCWRVKSAVNQ
+338 LAVTCWRVESTVNE
-352 RVDRFY
+352 RIDRFY
-358 EGALRVLPLV
+358 EGALRVLPLI

-381 SVTHLSP
+381 SVAHLSP
-388 SARFTCDAAA
+388 SGRFTCDAAA
-398 VVVIVLAA
+398 VIVIVLAA

-422 QHQLRDRENELSE
+422 QHLLRDRENELSE

-440 EQRVSDRTREAEQ
+440 EQRVSERTREAEH
-453 RNAALSTALQQLS
+453 RNAELSTALRQLS

-499 DMVALTLPGQ
+499 DMVAMTLPGQ

-515 LQSGAGDAPADERRR
+515 LQWGPGEDLGRAPGDARRR

-552 QAQHVITVFQQI
+552 QAQRVITVFQQI
-564 AVDQTSDQRRTF
+564 AIDQTSDHRRTF
-576 DLLATVREVVD
+576 DLLATVREMVD

-605 QELMLDSYPG
+605 AELMLDSYPG
-615 SIGQVLNQL
+615 AIGQVLNQL
-624 IANAVVH
+624 IANAIVH
-631 GFARTGE
+631 GFSHAGE

-656 VHDNGGG
+656 VHDNGVGI
-663 VPPGD
+663 PPKD

-685 SGLGLTIARNMVNG
+685 SGLGLTISRNMVNG
-699 ILGGRIELVSPAGA
+699 ILGGRIELVSPEGA

-726 RSP
+726 RSPG

>member
-1 MTALAARRSRRVEV
+1 
-15 VSDALQILPARAS
+15 
-28 PELPIHAMVA
+28 MVA
-38 SAPPSPTPSPA
+38 PAPPSRTPSA
-49 AAPVADAEDSRHLA
+49 AALPVPDAEYSRQLA
-63 TARDFDDDE
+63 TARDFDDDD
-72 HAEGAPLLEALLAD
+72 HARGAPLLEALLAD
-86 TARPSRLGLPAGAG
+86 TARPSRLGLPAGAATVFEAAG
-100 LVFEVAGLLTL
+100 LVTL
-111 AAIALAVTGAHL
+111 AAIALAIAGARL
-123 GLAPGWLRLFDNTHW
+123 GWSPAWVRLFDNAHW
-138 TVADF
+138 TVADL

-157 QKGQHAEAAARRW
+157 EKGLHAEAAARRW

-181 QVFWDLQIF
+181 QAFWDLQIL

-208 PCCAMGMMGYLR
+208 PCCALGMMGYLR

-251 PERGAMSLVALGV
+251 PERGAMSTTALGV
-264 MVTYPTLLLAG
+264 MVAYPTLLLAG

-293 VWVLTAML
+293 AWVLTAML

-318 ALSDGGVVNAMF
+318 ALSDGGVVNSLF
-330 SVCTLLGG
+330 SACTLMGG
-338 LAVTCWRVKSAVNQ
+338 LAVTCWRVESTVNE
-352 RVDRFY
+352 RIDRFY
-358 EGALRVLPLV
+358 EGALRVLPLI

-388 SARFTCDAAA
+388 SGRFTCDAAA
-398 VVVIVLAA
+398 VIVIVLAA

-422 QHQLRDRENELSE
+422 QHLLRDREDELSE

-440 EQRVSDRTREAEQ
+440 EQRVSERTREAEH
-453 RNAALSTALQQLS
+453 RNAELSTALRQLS

-499 DMVALTLPGQ
+499 DMVAMTLPGQ

-515 LQSGAGDAPADERRR
+515 LQWGPSEDPGRAPADARRR

-552 QAQHVITVFQQI
+552 QAQRVIAVFQQI
-564 AVDQTSDQRRTF
+564 AVDQTSDHRRTF
-576 DLLATVREVVD
+576 DLLATVREMVE

-605 QELMLDSYPG
+605 AELMLDSYPG
-615 SIGQVLNQL
+615 AVGQVLNQL

-631 GFARTGE
+631 GFAHAGE
-638 GTISVRVWPSGH
+638 GTIAVRVWPSGH
-650 DAVRIT
+650 DSVRIT
-656 VHDNGGG
+656 VHDNGVGI
-663 VPPGD
+663 PPAT

-685 SGLGLTIARNMVNG
+685 SGLGLTISRNMVNG
-699 ILGGRIELVSPAGA
+699 ILGGRIELVSPPGA

-726 RSP
+726 RSNG